1 MSRIAFLGLGRMG
14 QPMAG
19 RVLGAGHVLS
29 VWDALA
35 ERRQPLAQAG
45 ARAADSPAAAVAG
58 AELVISMVADP
69 RALESV
75 FFGPGGAA
83 PALGPAALVL
93 EMSTVGPGA
102 VHDLA
107 ARLGP
112 DAQVVDAPVLG
123 SLPEAEA
130 GHLTIMVGAS
140 QANFERVAP
149 VLAVMGTPR
158 LVGGPGSGAALK
170 LAVNL
175 SLLGVATALGEA
187 MALATSLGVEP
198 GVAAEVIS
206 GSPWGSLLRSRWGMI
221 ESGAFPPQLRMGLAV
236 KDLSLIREAAEAAGV
251 QVPVGRAA
259 LTWLEAAQ
267 RRFGP
272 DVDFA
277 AVIAEIMRKS

>member
-1 MSRIAFLGLGRMG
+1 LSRAAFLGLGRMG

-19 RVLGAGHVLS
+19 RVLGAGHHLA
-29 VWDALA
+29 VWDGLQ
-35 ERRQPLAQAG
+35 ERCRPLARAG
-45 ARAADSPAAAVAG
+45 AWAADSPAAAVAG

-69 RALESV
+69 LALESA

-83 PALGPAALVL
+83 PALEPEALVL
-93 EMSTVGPGA
+93 EMSTVGPSA
-102 VHDLA
+102 VAEL
-107 ARLGP
+107 RTGLGP
-112 DAQVVDAPVLG
+112 AAQVVDAPVLG

-130 GHLTIMVGAS
+130 GSLTIMVGAS
-140 QANFERVAP
+140 PANFERAAP
-149 VLAVMGTPR
+149 VLASMGTPR

-175 SLLGVATALGEA
+175 SLLGVATSLGEA
-187 MALATSLGVEP
+187 MALATSLGVERT
-198 GVAAEVIS
+198 VATDIIS
-206 GSPWGSLLRSRWGMI
+206 GSPWGALLRSRRGMI

-236 KDLSLIREAAEAAGV
+236 KDLRLIREAAEAAGV
-251 QVPVGRAA
+251 EVPVGRAA
-259 LTWLEAAQ
+259 LAWLESAQ

>member
-1 MSRIAFLGLGRMG
+1 LSRVAFLGLGRMG

-19 RVLGAGHVLS
+19 RVLGAGHHLA
-29 VWDALA
+29 VWDGLQ
-35 ERRQPLAQAG
+35 ERCRPLAQAG

-69 RALESV
+69 LALESA

-83 PALGPAALVL
+83 PALEPEPLVL
-93 EMSTVGPGA
+93 EMSTVGPSA
-102 VHDLA
+102 VADL
-107 ARLGP
+107 RTGLGP
-112 DAQVVDAPVLG
+112 AAQVVDAPVLG

-130 GHLTIMVGAS
+130 GSLTIMVGAS
-140 QANFERVAP
+140 PANFERAAP
-149 VLAVMGTPR
+149 VLASMGTPR

-175 SLLGVATALGEA
+175 SLLGVATSLGEA
-187 MALATSLGVEP
+187 MALANSLGVERP
-198 GVAAEVIS
+198 VATDIIS
-206 GSPWGSLLRSRWGMI
+206 GSPWGALLRSRRGMI

-236 KDLSLIREAAEAAGV
+236 KDLRLIREAAEAAGV
-251 QVPVGRAA
+251 EVPVGRAA
-259 LTWLEAAQ
+259 LAWLESAQ